1 MNICWGS
8 SGVRWAVTSY
18 SPLTSYSRTQKV
30 AVGWRCQR
38 GLILGGDF
46 QTILRLCCRTLGSVV
61 WRNEC
66 EVLVAFPFVWEKS
79 CRGPLW
85 IRRHWGT
92 AVDGG
97 TGRSAGP
104 LVIPSWTS
112 WSWLEHAT
120 AFFFLPI
127 CKILFFGR
135 KGGVVLVLVWIWTW
149 WCHRTAWGDQKDGLV
164 QKVSVQ
170 VQPKTTLFYSSSSS
184 NDFLGLGVA
193 STGKK
198 PKLVQMHF

>member
-8 SGVRWAVTSY
+8 SGVHWAVTSY
-18 SPLTSYSRTQKV
+18 SPLTSYSQMRKV

-46 QTILRLCCRTLGSVV
+46 QTILRLCCRTLDSVV

-85 IRRHWGT
+85 IRQHWGT

-120 AFFFLPI
+120 AFFFPAHMQNPFLWEKRRGCTGAGVDLDLVVPQDG
-127 CKILFFGR
+127 LGR
-135 KGGVVLVLVWIWTW
+135 PEGWASAKGLGAGTAQNYLVLLK
-149 WCHRTAWGDQKDGLV
+149 QLK
-164 QKVSVQ
+164 
-170 VQPKTTLFYSSSSS
+170 
-184 NDFLGLGVA
+184 
-193 STGKK
+193 
-198 PKLVQMHF
+198 